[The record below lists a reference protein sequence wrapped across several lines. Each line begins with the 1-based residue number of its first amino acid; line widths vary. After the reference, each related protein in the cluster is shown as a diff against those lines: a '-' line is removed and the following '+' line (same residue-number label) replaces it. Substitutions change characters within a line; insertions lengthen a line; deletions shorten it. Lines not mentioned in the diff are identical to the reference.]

1 MTGGK
6 GLVEFDKA
14 PLQIGNE
21 YRVSHA
27 GERSLEDIHRAL
39 HVHGPEL
46 GVRDPLLAVEGR
58 DMVDNLT
65 AVGRREEG
73 AGVVATMLIRR
84 GSLFV
89 GDVVI
94 ASHYVQHDM
103 DASPLFARWEV
114 PGYGV
119 ANLPC
124 DAPLTALLH
133 QASQRSMAAS
143 FPQTRV
149 HCGLIAS
156 GDQFISCAQGVQA
169 LRQALHSAGHP
180 VLAVE
185 MEGAAVAQVC
195 TDYAIAFAAMRSI
208 SDRADDSAHGDFSHF
223 VQHVASRYA
232 DSILSELLHSL

>member
-1 MTGGK
+1 MVTAILSALPQEQS
-6 GLVEFDKA
+6 GLHA
-14 PLQIGNE
+14 ALQQAQQQ
-21 YRVSHA
+21 RHA
-27 GERSLEDIHRAL
+27 GRVFWQGYLHGAPVVLALSGVGKVAAATTATALIERF
-39 HVHGPEL
+39 
-46 GVRDPLLAVEGR
+46 GVQRIVFTGVAGG
-58 DMVDNLT
+58 
-65 AVGRREEG
+65 VGD
-73 AGVVATMLIRR
+73 GVQ
-84 GSLFV
+84 V